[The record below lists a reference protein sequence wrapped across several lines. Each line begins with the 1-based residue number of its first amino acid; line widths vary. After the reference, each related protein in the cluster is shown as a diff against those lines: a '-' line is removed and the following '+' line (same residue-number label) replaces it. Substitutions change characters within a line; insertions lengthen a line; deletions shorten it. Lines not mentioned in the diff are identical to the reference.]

1 MATADEILSPFQE
14 AELESMLDEE
24 LLLGDE
30 EYEDLEEFGT
40 YEDELPEGHLL
51 EEATEAD
58 HPLASVFALPRLAF
72 DALANGGWTTAI
84 AIAIGAGV
92 RDVNKLTNLVF
103 WFRHPTLIGQKL
115 RADQRDLTGEWLRIR
130 DQIVRPALAG
140 KPTTT
145 PPAPTSG
152 GGRTSL
158 PADGLRWYGPA
169 SEETP
174 ELMAFMRNVYNRHVR
189 WHISRGDSF
198 VDSLPGKS
206 LGPVE
211 GRHRARADAAAQ
223 ARELLKA
230 ARAELA
236 TTPYAGRLAIGVNSA
251 YRSADEQWGIWQGE
265 FKKGNGGFPFYYK
278 ETKAARRRMS
288 GGEHGDEAAAYLAG
302 YLAKWVAAPGYSNH
316 QDGLALD
323 LGTGEVGK
331 GLSKLGRKAWFYQ
344 WLQENAAKRFHFHPY
359 DKEAWHWTYRPP
371 TGSSEAWEDEATTPI
386 EAGRLEVASIPLLR
400 GHRGQAPDLV
410 LGWNA
415 MTSMPAEIDVAVH
428 LHGYSFAR
436 MTLPKNMEVWAGLD
450 LTPVDGA
457 SGTGRTRP
465 TLTVLPRGHFT
476 GVQVGKIYRYTF
488 PALVTKDGL
497 TTLVQEALQRFAE
510 RVGGTAPRMGRLI
523 VTAHSGG
530 GAPLMQILRYH
541 DPQEV
546 HVFDGLYQ
554 DVTALA
560 TWARRHIKADREAGE
575 PTGAMRVFYGRSTKG
590 YSLQLH
596 KALAADLRGAAD
608 NLLNRYRVEASS
620 LGHWQIARQYGWRVL
635 ADPAADVPN
644 ASRPALAG
652 AHELDEVDPGEMPF
666 ETELDEYECG
676 GSGVAP

>member
-1 MATADEILSPFQE
+1 MATAEILSPFSE
-14 AELESMLDEE
+14 VEPDELE
-24 LLLGDE
+24 LGDE
-30 EYEDLEEFGT
+30 EYADLEEFGAFEEE
-40 YEDELPEGHLL
+40 YELPEDHLL
-51 EEATEAD
+51 EVASEDE
-58 HPLASVFALPRLAF
+58 HPLAAVFDLPRLAF
-72 DALANGGWTTAI
+72 DAMAKGGWTTAI
-84 AIAIGAGV
+84 AMAIGAGV
-92 RDVNKLTNLVF
+92 RDVNRLTNLVF
-103 WFRHPTLIGQKL
+103 WFHHPSLIGQKL
-115 RADQRDLTGEWLRIR
+115 RADQQDLVQEWLRIR
-130 DQIVRPALAG
+130 DQVVRPALAG
-140 KPTTT
+140 PVSTT
-145 PPAPTSG
+145 
-152 GGRTSL
+152 GRTSL

-169 SEETP
+169 GEETP

-198 VDSLPGKS
+198 VDTLPEQSLDT
-206 LGPVE
+206 VE

-223 ARELLKA
+223 ARAMLAA

-236 TTPYAGRLAIGVNSA
+236 TSPYAGKIVIGVNSA
-251 YRSADEQWGIWQGE
+251 YRSADEQWGIWQGK
-265 FKKGNGGFPFYYK
+265 FKKGNGGFPFYYR
-278 ETKAARRRMS
+278 ETRAARRRLS

-331 GLSKLGRKAWFYQ
+331 GLSKLGRKAWFFQ
-344 WLQENAAKRFHFHPY
+344 WLHENAAKRFHFHPY
-359 DKEAWHWTYRPP
+359 EKEPWHWTYRPP
-371 TGSSEAWEDEATTPI
+371 AGASEVSETATPI
-386 EAGRLEVASIPLLR
+386 EAGRLEVASVPLLQS
-400 GHRGQAPDLV
+400 HRGQAPDLV

-415 MTSMPAEIDVAVH
+415 MASMPAELDIVVH

-450 LTPVDGA
+450 LAPVDGA

-497 TTLVQEALQRFAE
+497 TTLVREALQRFAE
-510 RVGGTAPRMGRLI
+510 RVGGTAPAMGRLI

-530 GAPLMQILRYH
+530 GAPLMQILRHH

-554 DVTALA
+554 DVSALA
-560 TWARRHIKADREAGE
+560 TWARRHLKADREAGE

-596 KALAADLRGAAD
+596 KALAADLRGAPESVLD
-608 NLLNRYRVEASS
+608 RYRVEASS

-644 ASRPALAG
+644 ASRPAPARAG
-652 AHELDEVDPGEMPF
+652 EVDPGELPF
-666 ETELDEYECG
+666 ETEIDEYECG
-676 GSGVAP
+676 G

>member
-1 MATADEILSPFQE
+1 MATAEILSPFSE
-14 AELESMLDEE
+14 AEADELELD
-24 LLLGDE
+24 DE
-30 EYEDLEEFGT
+30 EYADLEEFGT
-40 YEDELPEGHLL
+40 YGAFEEEDELPEDHLL
-51 EEATEAD
+51 EVALEDE
-58 HPLASVFALPRLAF
+58 HPLAAVFDLPRLAF
-72 DALANGGWTTAI
+72 DAMAKGGWTTAI
-84 AIAIGAGV
+84 AMAIGAGV

-103 WFRHPTLIGQKL
+103 WFRHPSLIGQKL
-115 RADQRDLTGEWLRIR
+115 RADQRDLTSEWLRIR

-140 KPTTT
+140 QTPT
-145 PPAPTSG
+145 PIPAPG
-152 GGRTSL
+152 GGRTSM
-158 PADGLRWYGPA
+158 PAANLRWFGPA

-174 ELMAFMRNVYNRHVR
+174 ELMAFLRNVYERHVR

-198 VDSLPGKS
+198 VDTLPEQS
-206 LGPVE
+206 LGTIE
-211 GRHRARADAAAQ
+211 GGHKARADAAAK
-223 ARELLKA
+223 AIELLAA
-230 ARAELA
+230 ARAALA
-236 TTPYAGRLAIGVNSA
+236 TTAHAGKIRIGITSA
-251 YRSADEQWGIWQGE
+251 YRSADQQWGIWQGQ
-265 FKKGNGGFPFYYK
+265 FLKGKGGFPHYYQQ
-278 ETKAARRRMS
+278 TRRARQGMS
-288 GGEHGDEAAAYLAG
+288 GGEHGEQAAAYLAS
-302 YLAKWVAAPGYSNH
+302 YLAQYVAAPGYSNH

-323 LGTGEVGK
+323 LGTGPVK
-331 GLSKLGRKAWFYQ
+331 GHLGKLGTKAWFHT
-344 WLQENAAKRFHFHPY
+344 WLTENAGRFHFQPY
-359 DKEAWHWTYRPP
+359 KKEAWHWTYRPP
-371 TGSSEAWEDEATTPI
+371 AGASEAWEAETATPI

-400 GHRGQAPDLV
+400 SHRGQAPDLV

-415 MTSMPAEIDVAVH
+415 MSSMPAELDVVVH

-450 LTPVDGA
+450 LAPVDGA

-497 TTLVQEALQRFAE
+497 TTLVREALQRFAE
-510 RVGGTAPRMGRLI
+510 RVGGIAPTMGRLI

-530 GAPLMQILRYH
+530 GAPLMQILRHH

-554 DVTALA
+554 DVSALA
-560 TWARRHIKADREAGE
+560 TWARRHLQADREAGE

-596 KALAADLRGAAD
+596 KALAAGLRGAPESV
-608 NLLNRYRVEASS
+608 LNRYRVEASS
-620 LGHWQIARQYGWRVL
+620 LGHWQIARQYGWRML

-644 ASRPALAG
+644 ASRPTAAQ
-652 AHELDEVDPGEMPF
+652 AHEVDPGEMPF

-676 GSGVAP
+676 GSDEAP